1 MNSRALL
8 LRENKWEV
16 LMKVLG
22 AKLPDHEFEKYL
34 ELCEKAGI
42 TKSDFARLSFKFF
55 YLSIMSTNAKKIWLF
70 NADRWGSRAIIFRC
84 SDESYLRILDLI
96 RNSPDCFL
104 VFSKSSNLKLV
115 VQEEGW

>member
-70 NADRWGSRAIIFRC
+70 KKTSEPRSKGQTQSPSNQDTFVR
-84 SDESYLRILDLI
+84 SDFLLREKESG
-96 RNSPDCFL
+96 P
-104 VFSKSSNLKLV
+104 
-115 VQEEGW
+115 